1 MILVQILKFL
11 HSLKNRAKH
20 NGSICVV
27 MLEPHLQCWVLPTAA
42 TQGVS
47 LVALEDWGRGLQGG
61 VTGAAQHCSGA
72 FRSDRLGLEK
82 SKVFYVLGNI

>member
-1 MILVQILKFL
+1 MTSVQILKFL
-11 HSLKNRAKH
+11 HSVKNRAK
-20 NGSICVV
+20 GVV
-27 MLEPHLQCWVLPTAA
+27 MVEPHLPGWVLPAAA

-47 LVALEDWGRGLQGG
+47 LAALEYWGRGLQGG
-61 VTGAAQHCSGA
+61 ATGAAQHCSGA